1 MTIHHARATPN
12 ADPRFKPRFKPPTK
26 HPWFKPRFKPPESWC
41 GLNLGLNLGSY
52 RGGVQIDFGQY
63 GRNRACAFFVAPLFF
78 CRGASPV
85 SDLTRPIPGSGFD
98 PPARPIRVWPA
109 RAPAPRGPCP
119 SARIHIRTQTRPCPQ
134 LAPWW
139 PVHRPPGQF
148 KESTPA

>member
-1 MTIHHARATPN
+1 
-12 ADPRFKPRFKPPTK
+12 
-26 HPWFKPRFKPPESWC
+26 
-41 GLNLGLNLGSY
+41 
-52 RGGVQIDFGQY
+52 
-63 GRNRACAFFVAPLFF
+63 
-78 CRGASPV
+78 
-85 SDLTRPIPGSGFD
+85 LTRPIPGSGFD

-119 SARIHIRTQTRPCPQ
+119 SARIHIRTQTRPCTQ